1 MAERS
6 AGARSWRTWLA
17 AALLLTTSCAS
28 VPKEAVELST
38 LVGEQITSVQAS
50 HEAFVSEYFRVSRER
65 LEDFLQHRWVPEF
78 MTTFVRDADLMAL
91 LEAPEPFDETELARL
106 EQELAGLGL
115 VQPGEGE
122 VLAAVKRALGDEE
135 RGEILR
141 EFAQAA
147 VAEIEAQR
155 RELLDPLNALE
166 LETLETLRETYAD
179 LHAAQA
185 SVTAYLHSVREVAVE
200 RDRILEELDLLEAR
214 DRAVASAVRVN
225 DSIQDLLAQS
235 GEAED
240 TILEI
245 RRLLG
250 ADDD

>member
-1 MAERS
+1 MVARS
-6 AGARSWRTWLA
+6 ARARTRLA
-17 AALLLTTSCAS
+17 WPVAALLLTTSCAS

-65 LEDFLQHRWVPEF
+65 LEDFLQYRWVPEF
-78 MTTFVRDADLMAL
+78 MTTFVRDADLIAL
-91 LEAPEPFDETELARL
+91 LEVPEPFDETELARL

-115 VQPGEGE
+115 VQPGEAE

-135 RGEILR
+135 RGQILL

-147 VAEIEAQR
+147 IEQIEAQR
-155 RELLDPLNALE
+155 RELLDPLDALE
-166 LETLETLRETYAD
+166 LETLEVLRETYAD
-179 LHAAQA
+179 LGAAQA
-185 SVTAYLHSVREVAVE
+185 SVTAYLHSVRDVAVE

-214 DRAVASAVRVN
+214 GRAVTSAVSLN
-225 DSIQDLLAQS
+225 DSIQDLLARS